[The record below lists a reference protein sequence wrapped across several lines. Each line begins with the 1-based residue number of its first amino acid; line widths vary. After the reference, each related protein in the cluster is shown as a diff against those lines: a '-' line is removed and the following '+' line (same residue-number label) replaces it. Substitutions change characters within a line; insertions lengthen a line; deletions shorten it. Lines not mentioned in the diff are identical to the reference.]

1 MKAAAGERSWSP
13 GSFQCSSLWQPR
25 EGPTRPPVAGL
36 GWPSLACCA
45 RVALAL
51 VPSSRPFPS
60 PMWAPEDL
68 RLLCNREWNN
78 GDPVGSGATRRRWR
92 QRAPPGRRQR
102 CRRPGKNGRGGRGA
116 GRAGR
121 PPPAA
126 GNGLAGA
133 GLMAAPS
140 CSPSLPLFLPAR
152 PGVAGSWTLGVVR
165 FPSSGG
171 EAAARP
177 SARRALGAPLPGQE
191 AAAPSLP
198 HGPGGGSASLPAEP
212 PPPSPSGR
220 RFPRGRPLGLSPPP
234 APRAERG
241 VSLPRPTCPSWRSAS
256 LGAREYGFVPVHF
269 YRGDFQ

>member
-1 MKAAAGERSWSP
+1 MATAWRGRTPSP
-13 GSFQCSSLWQPR
+13 A
-25 EGPTRPPVAGL
+25 AGL
-36 GWPSLACCA
+36 GWPSLAWCA

-51 VPSSRPFPS
+51 APSSRPFPS

-78 GDPVGSGATRRRWR
+78 GDPVGSGGTRRRCR
-92 QRAPPGRRQR
+92 QRTPPGRRQR
-102 CRRPGKNGRGGRGA
+102 RRRPGRNGGSGRGA
-116 GRAGR
+116 GQAGR

-126 GNGLAGA
+126 GNRLAGA

-140 CSPSLPLFLPAR
+140 RSPSLPLFLPAR

-177 SARRALGAPLPGQE
+177 SARRALGAALPGRE
-191 AAAPSLP
+191 AAAPSLA
-198 HGPGGGSASLPAEP
+198 HGPGGGSASRPAEP

-220 RFPRGRPLGLSPPP
+220 RFPRGRALGPP

-241 VSLPRPTCPSWRSAS
+241 GRSHAQPARPGGAPRWALRATASSLSHS
-256 LGAREYGFVPVHF
+256 
-269 YRGDFQ
+269 YRDFQ